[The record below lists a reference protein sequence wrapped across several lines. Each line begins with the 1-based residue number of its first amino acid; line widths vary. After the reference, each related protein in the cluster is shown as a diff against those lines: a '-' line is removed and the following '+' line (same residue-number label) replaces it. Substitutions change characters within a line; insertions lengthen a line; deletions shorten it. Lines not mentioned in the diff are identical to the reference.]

1 MECASALG
9 NPAMS
14 ALPVGGPISRTACP
28 SGSSLF
34 HRNSGRR
41 PLLSDRPHGGSR
53 HKGSIAPP
61 GHGHSGPVQG
71 LLLAVVS
78 QVERLALVLMK
89 CVFLHACQRRQ
100 PHKTMAPRILYN
112 AHFPKS
118 RLETAL
124 ERSGG
129 GPAAEGEQPG
139 QNHQARHHELRSLR
153 QGRDSGGAGR
163 QDEVV

>member
-1 MECASALG
+1 
-9 NPAMS
+9 MS
-14 ALPVGGPISRTACP
+14 ALPVRGDLFLGEHARVGPPYFTGTAGGCP
-28 SGSSLF
+28 FSAIDHTGVADMKAL
-34 HRNSGRR
+34 
-41 PLLSDRPHGGSR
+41 
-53 HKGSIAPP
+53 IASP
-61 GHGHSGPVQG
+61 GHGQRGPVQA

-78 QVERLALVLMK
+78 QVEHLALVLMMR
-89 CVFLHACQRRQ
+89 VFLHACQRRQ
-100 PHKTMAPRILYN
+100 LHKTMIPRISYH

-129 GPAAEGEQPG
+129 GPAAEGEQPE
-139 QNHQARHHELRSLR
+139 QNHQARHHELRPLR